1 MIFAFASTS
10 IASAASPP
18 SQAHAWCDAGCGES
32 YTNGA
37 SAFISDVPWN
47 KCLKCSDE
55 FIETECSLT
64 SAPYK
69 GWVDATGGVRE
80 TSCAWTGCAASNAGC
95 DAGANETVSET
106 TQCTVDEGAGGS
118 TEGTN
123 LRCCLEKPLWT
134 CCGVLACSASPASPP
149 PPPPPPASP
158 PSPPPPPF
166 PPPPPPAKWG
176 WKLGSDD
183 DVLDGEV
190 VFVSS
195 AADVAMS
202 GDGTRIAIGAPYANE
217 TPGFS
222 SGRRA
227 RVFQYQSGRWDKIG
241 SDLLGDGK
249 NDGFANKLCLS
260 NDGTRVVIAAK
271 TSGVNDTGLVQV
283 YDEKGGNWTQVAED
297 LTGDDDFVYYGS
309 DVAISKNTGERVFVA
324 GGKRSLA
331 GVSGVVRAYEVRE
344 ASGDPE
350 DNIREWVQVGNDL
363 LLASPNISL
372 GVSDDA
378 LHLAVGTPL
387 SSTARVFK

>member
-1 MIFAFASTS
+1 MDRVRGVERRVRRRRQRDCFRNHAVHRRRRRRWVDRGDEPSVLSGKTVVDVLRGFGVFGVARVSAT
-10 IASAASPP
+10 AAAAS
-18 SQAHAWCDAGCGES
+18 C
-32 YTNGA
+32 
-37 SAFISDVPWN
+37 F
-47 KCLKCSDE
+47 
-55 FIETECSLT
+55 
-64 SAPYK
+64 
-69 GWVDATGGVRE
+69 
-80 TSCAWTGCAASNAGC
+80 AA
-95 DAGANETVSET
+95 VS
-106 TQCTVDEGAGGS
+106 
-118 TEGTN
+118 
-123 LRCCLEKPLWT
+123 
-134 CCGVLACSASPASPP
+134 
-149 PPPPPPASP
+149 
-158 PSPPPPPF
+158 PPPPF

-331 GVSGVVRAYEVRE
+331 GVSGVVRAYEVSE

-350 DNIREWVQVGNDL
+350 DNIREWVQVGKDL
-363 LLASPNISL
+363 TLASPNISL
-372 GVSDDA
+372 SLRLNRDSNYWIREV
-378 LHLAVGTPL
+378 H
-387 SSTARVFK
+387 RF